1 MGGAC
6 ICAHTA
12 KHTGNG
18 KGHSH
23 PGWTRS
29 VVQQLL
35 VWATIELPRKLYLN
49 VSDFRMRKTSALQ
62 LSNTT
67 RECTTYR
74 DYPFG
79 LGLFSMPCLTA
90 VVDIER
96 GWGGVCAQGNYK
108 SLQKMVDA
116 VKKVVISSSLSLII
130 QRLHTH
136 APTNP
141 NTRSTRFR
149 IHFEVPT

>member
-35 VWATIELPRKLYLN
+35 VWATIELPRKSYLN
-49 VSDFRMRKTSALQ
+49 VSDFKVRKTSALQ

-116 VKKVVISSSLSLII
+116 VKKS
-130 QRLHTH
+130 
-136 APTNP
+136 
-141 NTRSTRFR
+141 
-149 IHFEVPT
+149 